1 MSFESGAA
9 PRRLLQTHGAF
20 INAVLTPNLKQKRQW
35 GDQTKPPIE
44 ISADPNNGVTQ
55 NDATRLNRAMGFVAN
70 DEVFDAREG
79 EILVNSVTEG
89 GFPSHRRGSLYSS
102 LNGFRSQVIGVKD
115 PRKAL
120 HQSDLRYVGLCQN
133 AFVSS
138 NQALSQQGMAVQ
150 VSGIKTIINDSEET
164 INIGDKLMVDTMQ
177 KVPSKVRKGI
187 PNEKVRLVLRKVP
200 QGFVPDTA
208 IKAAVKRISDA
219 QSKAGYSDDKY
230 GAPLTKADGTPD
242 GDATKAVI
250 ENIAAVVL
258 AEFRRAGN
266 WVVGVAEN
274 SARHGEQLDVLLT
287 KPSFL

>member
-20 INAVLTPNLKQKRQW
+20 INAVLTPNLKQKRHW
-35 GDQTKPPIE
+35 GDQTKPNLE
-44 ISADPNNGVTQ
+44 IVSTAENGVTA
-55 NDATRLNRAMGFVAN
+55 NDAKRLNDIMKFVAN

-102 LNGFRSQVIGVKD
+102 LNGFRIQGANPD

-120 HQSDLRYVGLCQN
+120 HESDLRYVGLCQN
-133 AFVSS
+133 AYVSS
-138 NQALSQQGMAVQ
+138 NQALSEQGMAVQ

-164 INIGDKLMVDTMQ
+164 INIGDKLMVDTMK

-200 QGFVPDTA
+200 QGFVPQTA
-208 IKAAVKRISDA
+208 MDAALAKIKAARNKGVVKFGPA
-219 QSKAGYSDDKY
+219 QIN
-230 GAPLTKADGTPD
+230 DGTNNV
-242 GDATKAVI
+242 DAVTDEVI
-250 ENIAAVVL
+250 KNIAALVL
-258 AEFRRAGN
+258 TEFRKAGN